1 VTVFVFSLKWN
12 LVLPWFKAI
21 MHHPP
26 HSFATKLLPTLFL
39 SQKKMSRQQQL
50 VPISIADL
58 EHNAHITLALNA
70 LDYYR
75 SGANDMQTLKDNQD
89 AFSRYSLDIVTSLT
103 TIVNLRPMDLQ
114 KKHLQMSFFNGFQF
128 NQHTFFILLSAPY

>member
-1 VTVFVFSLKWN
+1 
-12 LVLPWFKAI
+12 
-21 MHHPP
+21 
-26 HSFATKLLPTLFL
+26 
-39 SQKKMSRQQQL
+39 MSRQQQL

-89 AFSRYSLDIVTSLT
+89 AYSRYCLYIATNLI
-103 TIVNLRPMDLQ
+103 TIVNLRPLDGQ
-114 KKHLQMSFFNGFQF
+114 KKTHLQMGFFNGF
-128 NQHTFFILLSAPY
+128 

>member
-1 VTVFVFSLKWN
+1 
-12 LVLPWFKAI
+12 
-21 MHHPP
+21 
-26 HSFATKLLPTLFL
+26 
-39 SQKKMSRQQQL
+39 MSRQQQL

-89 AFSRYSLDIVTSLT
+89 AFSRYSLDIVTSLI
-103 TIVNLRPMDLQ
+103 TIVNLQPMDLQ
-114 KKHLQMSFFNGFQF
+114 KNISR
-128 NQHTFFILLSAPY
+128 